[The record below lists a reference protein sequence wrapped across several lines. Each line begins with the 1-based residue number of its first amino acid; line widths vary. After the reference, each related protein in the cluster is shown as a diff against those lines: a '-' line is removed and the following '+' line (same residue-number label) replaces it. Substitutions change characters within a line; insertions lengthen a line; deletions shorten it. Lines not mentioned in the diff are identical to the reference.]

1 MFYLLIDI
9 TANMT
14 FPIHSVQTT
23 TPTGHM
29 QFLHFSWAAAR
40 TIGSRHI
47 ITVGWIGNKW
57 TVLFRR
63 VVTH

>member
-40 TIGSRHI
+40 TFIWQQAHNYG
-47 ITVGWIGNKW
+47 GLDWK
-57 TVLFRR
+57 
-63 VVTH
+63 